1 MLDVGRGMLPP
12 LLALIM
18 TPANKF
24 LHILSSKE
32 VLKLQDNKKISRRAG
47 GRDSHGAQNCVT
59 VFSSM
64 TAAMKA
70 QSLLASNGLRSSV
83 TKTNG
88 SRSKSG
94 CAFGI
99 SCACEEDERAMSILE
114 TYGLLTDVVRRA
126 K

>member
-1 MLDVGRGMLPP
+1 MLPP
-12 LLALIM
+12 LFALIM
-18 TPANKF
+18 TQANKF
-24 LHILSSKE
+24 LHILTSKE

-47 GRDSHGAQNCVT
+47 GRDSHGAQNCIT

-70 QSLLASNGLRSSV
+70 QSLLASNGIRASV
-83 TKTNG
+83 IKTGG

-94 CAFGI
+94 CAYGV
-99 SCACEEDERAMSILE
+99 SCACDENERAMSILE
-114 TYGLLTDVVRRA
+114 PYGMLGDVVRQV